1 MKANNTTKRIK
12 TLEEINAQAERL
24 MQANETWYQDAKRV
38 NREPINRKAQIV
50 AAWHNTKIA
59 AKELQTTPETMKA
72 TYYKVTAINSGVYS
86 LHTDKHVAE
95 AELNNLIQNGKP
107 AKLETV
113 TDTPTETEKEETE
126 TLNAIIA
133 CPLDYL
139 KANDITG
146 DAKFRYMLLD
156 RMQQDCEYYLRAGR
170 CARQLWA
177 GDEEK
182 QIKLMVALWMA
193 APEPPEWLTFDQI
206 GDFAKQM
213 KVAI

>member
-59 AKELQTTPETMKA
+59 AKELQTTPETSETMKA

-95 AELNNLIQNGKP
+95 AELSNLIQNGKP

-113 TDTPTETEKEETE
+113 TNEVNPDT
-126 TLNAIIA
+126 LSAIIA

-156 RMQQDCEYYLRAGR
+156 RMQQDCEYYLRDGR

-182 QIKLMVALWMA
+182 QIKIMVALWMA

>member
-1 MKANNTTKRIK
+1 
-12 TLEEINAQAERL
+12 
-24 MQANETWYQDAKRV
+24 
-38 NREPINRKAQIV
+38 
-50 AAWHNTKIA
+50 
-59 AKELQTTPETMKA
+59 MKA

-86 LHTDKHVAE
+86 LHTDKHIAE
-95 AELNNLIQNGKP
+95 TELSNLIQNGKP

-113 TDTPTETEKEETE
+113 TDEVNPD
-126 TLNAIIA
+126 TLSAIIA

-182 QIKLMVALWMA
+182 QIKIMVALWMA